1 MGLHDRIKGGENGAG
16 ESEEQPVVSL
26 VPGMG
31 DEPKPEKNTDPY
43 AELKTRVH
51 HACIAKL
58 GPQLFTTETSRGYAN
73 QPPLPCSVR
82 SRTFDA

>member
-16 ESEEQPVVSL
+16 EPSEEQQPIAAL
-26 VPGMG
+26 ATTAAIG
-31 DEPKPEKNTDPY
+31 EAPKSEAHGDPY

-58 GPQLFTTETSRGYAN
+58 GPHLFTT
-73 QPPLPCSVR
+73 
-82 SRTFDA
+82 